1 MPAKTVT
8 SYTLDARSSNLDLP
22 YNKPSNVESV
32 PGQEVDDTG
41 EKNAKLT
48 EICPSN
54 ARSIAF
60 LWTFCAAVSK
70 PDSGVHSSG
79 VRTTPW
85 TISIPLRPAFFA
97 SAWRSLR
104 ISSCTAGEEQRRWRS
119 DSGSGR
125 CDSFPFPFPFLEHA
139 DDEDDDDGGCGVD
152 EDDDDDEEEDDDAA
166 RMADFKLAAC
176 GKMITMGCFACDVAC
191 TQRLETSEEVRYV
204 TSNCSRATY

>member
-1 MPAKTVT
+1 M
-8 SYTLDARSSNLDLP
+8 
-22 YNKPSNVESV
+22 
-32 PGQEVDDTG
+32 
-41 EKNAKLT
+41 NAKLT
-48 EICPSN
+48 EICSSN

-85 TISIPLRPAFFA
+85 TISIPFRPAFFA
-97 SAWRSLR
+97 SAWRSLSIR
-104 ISSCTAGEEQRRWRS
+104 SCTAGEEQRRWRS

-125 CDSFPFPFPFLEHA
+125 CDSFPFPFPYA
-139 DDEDDDDGGCGVD
+139 D
-152 EDDDDDEEEDDDAA
+152 DDDDDEVVVDDGVDDDVDADDADAA

-176 GKMITMGCFACDVAC
+176 GKMITMGNLACDVAC

-204 TSNCSRATY
+204 TSSCSSATY